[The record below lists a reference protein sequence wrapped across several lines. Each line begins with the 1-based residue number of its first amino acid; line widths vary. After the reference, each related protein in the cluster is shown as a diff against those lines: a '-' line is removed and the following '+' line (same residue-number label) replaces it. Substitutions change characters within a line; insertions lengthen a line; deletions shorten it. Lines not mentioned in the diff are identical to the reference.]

1 MYAALALQ
9 RVDPV
14 PLATASGGPTMSDVL
29 DRHAELIAAVAQQR
43 SRAAFTE
50 LFSHFAPR
58 LRSYMQRAGLGAAQ
72 AEEMAQEVMLAV
84 WHKAAQFDPARATP
98 AAWIFTIARNL
109 KVDQLRRSR
118 LVVPAP
124 DPSEEALPVPQAD
137 ALLAGARRAR
147 RIRDALGALPPD
159 QHDLMRLAFFEDHS
173 HTEIEAMLGMPLGT
187 VKSRLR
193 RALTALRA
201 VLKDEA

>member
-1 MYAALALQ
+1 MHAALALR
-9 RVDPV
+9 RVDPA
-14 PLATASGGPTMSDVL
+14 PLATAPVGPMSDAL

-50 LFSHFAPR
+50 LFGHFAPR

-84 WHKAAQFDPARATP
+84 WHKAAQYDPARATP

-109 KVDQLRRSR
+109 KVDQRRRSR

-124 DPSEEALPVPQAD
+124 DPSEE
-137 ALLAGARRAR
+137 
-147 RIRDALGALPPD
+147 
-159 QHDLMRLAFFEDHS
+159 
-173 HTEIEAMLGMPLGT
+173 
-187 VKSRLR
+187 
-193 RALTALRA
+193 
-201 VLKDEA
+201 